1 LKIYPRYLIGK
12 GYVQPVRIRPDAK
25 IAGSNVFQVDHKP
38 LTYKIKRRIIY
49 MEKSMT
55 TLGEVADRV
64 NHMSKNCYDSNIP
77 VSDISFESLENVCLE
92 NVVYPMK
99 TIAQKSMS
107 NRLGIPYQYLAKC
120 PADIQAVNL
129 NHWIK
134 EERNQE
140 LFFRFDGDSVR
151 AIFTPKYIPVDN
163 FEVIER
169 LDSLNFKLETWV
181 QCRLD
186 DEFMSLSIP
195 DYERK
200 FDINGDSFRPGIAI
214 GNSEIGL
221 ASLSISAFVLRLVCT
236 NGLVSKTDLAAS
248 FRHVSSKILM
258 KFPDILERVSSEL
271 SEQKAKLKF
280 SMESPVSDP
289 LKTIE
294 SFNRQ
299 FMLRK
304 EEIAAVVCAWPAEM
318 GDKMFNIV
326 QTYTRAAQYDG
337 LPAES
342 SYRLQ
347 RIGGNILGMLN

>member
-1 LKIYPRYLIGK
+1 
-12 GYVQPVRIRPDAK
+12 
-25 IAGSNVFQVDHKP
+25 
-38 LTYKIKRRIIY
+38 

-55 TLGEVADRV
+55 TLGEVAARV
-64 NHMSKNCYDSNIP
+64 NAMSKYCFDSNVP
-77 VSDISFESLENVCLE
+77 VDDISFASLENVCIE
-92 NVVYPMK
+92 NEVYPMK

-107 NRLGIPYQYLAKC
+107 ARLGIPYQYLLKC
-120 PADIQAVNL
+120 PAEIQAINL

-134 EERNQE
+134 QERNEE
-140 LFFRFDGDSVR
+140 LLFRFDGNNEVR
-151 AIFTPKYIPVDN
+151 AIFTQRYVHLDHYEIL
-163 FEVIER
+163 ER
-169 LDSLNFKLETWV
+169 LDSLGYKPESRV
-181 QCRLD
+181 QCHLD

-214 GNSEIGL
+214 GNSEVGL
-221 ASLSISAFVLRLVCT
+221 AALSISAFVLRLVCT
-236 NGLVSKTDLAAS
+236 NGLVSKTDLTAS
-248 FRHVSSKILM
+248 YRHVSSKILVH
-258 KFPDILERVSSEL
+258 FPDVLERVSSEL

-299 FMLRK
+299 FMLK
-304 EEIAAVVCAWPAEM
+304 QDEKDAVAWAWPSEAGGM
-318 GDKMFNIV
+318 MFHIV
-326 QTYTRAAQYDG
+326 NTYTRAAQFEA

-347 RIGGNILGMLN
+347 RVGGNILGMLKN